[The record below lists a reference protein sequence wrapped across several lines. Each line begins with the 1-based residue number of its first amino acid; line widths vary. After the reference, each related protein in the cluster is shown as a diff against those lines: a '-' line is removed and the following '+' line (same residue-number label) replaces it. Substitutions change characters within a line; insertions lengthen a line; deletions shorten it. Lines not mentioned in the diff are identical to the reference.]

1 MIQTSSGER
10 RGATPAGK
18 DVSED
23 MKSGFLFRAEAV
35 PRKASPRSDPERR
48 LKQLLWI
55 QVIRSLYVLCWE
67 WGVFGFGYYEIV

>member
-35 PRKASPRSDPERR
+35 PRKASPRNDPER
-48 LKQLLWI
+48 
-55 QVIRSLYVLCWE
+55 
-67 WGVFGFGYYEIV
+67 